1 MRNITE
7 KIKNVTNII
16 KQTSQR
22 AAESAITKKSQE
34 LVNQAYEAYANKM
47 WEYISPVIALPPEDS
62 LCAEIAE
69 ESYEKIWNRKPQI
82 GGFIL
87 DENVSDAGA
96 AIYVNKEKK
105 ICIIW

>member
-47 WEYISPVIALPPEDS
+47 
-62 LCAEIAE
+62 
-69 ESYEKIWNRKPQI
+69 
-82 GGFIL
+82 
-87 DENVSDAGA
+87 
-96 AIYVNKEKK
+96 
-105 ICIIW
+105 